1 MAFADVN
8 GQRLY
13 YEDTGG
19 NGPVVVFSHG
29 LLMDHD
35 MFAPQVAA
43 LRDRFRCITWD
54 ERGHGQT
61 AVANPEPFS
70 YYDSADD
77 LAALLTH
84 LGITNAVLVG
94 MSQGGFLSLRCAL
107 THPDRVRALVMLD
120 SQAGAELEE
129 KIPMYQELIGTFMTQ
144 GLTPVVGETIAQII
158 LGNDYADSEYWKAKW
173 KTMSPANIGNNF
185 QTLASRDD
193 LTERLPAV
201 TQPTLIIHGDADIA
215 IPMERAQV
223 MADRIPDATLAVIP
237 GAGHAANLSHP
248 EPVNQALTA
257 FLNRLHPELS

>member
-1 MAFADVN
+1 MAFAEVN

-19 NGPVVVFSHG
+19 TGPVVVFSHG

-35 MFAPQVAA
+35 MFAPQVSAF
-43 LRDRFRCITWD
+43 RDRFRCITWD
-54 ERGHGQT
+54 ERGHGLT
-61 AVANPEPFS
+61 AVAQPEPFS

-84 LGITNAVLVG
+84 LGVEKAVLVG

-107 THPDRVRALVMLD
+107 THPDRVVGLVMLD
-120 SQAGAELEE
+120 SQAGTEQEE
-129 KIPMYQELIGTFMTQ
+129 NLPLYQQLISSFMEQ
-144 GLTPVVGETIAQII
+144 GLTPEVGTTIANII
-158 LGNDYADSEYWKAKW
+158 LGSDYPDSEHWKEKW
-173 KTMSPANIGNNF
+173 KTMSAANIGNNF

-193 LTERLPAV
+193 LTERLSEV
-201 TQPTLIIHGDADIA
+201 SQPTLIIHGDADIA

-223 MADRIPDATLAVIP
+223 MADKIPDAELVVIP

-248 EPVNQALTA
+248 DPVNQALDN
-257 FLNRLHPELS
+257 FLKRL

>member
-1 MAFADVN
+1 MAFAEVN

-43 LRDRFRCITWD
+43 FRDRFRCIIWD

-61 AVANPEPFS
+61 AVAQPEPFS

-84 LGITNAVLVG
+84 LGIDKAVLVG

-107 THPDRVRALVMLD
+107 THPSRVSALVMLD

-129 KIPMYQELIGTFMTQ
+129 KVPMYQQLIGTFMTQ
-144 GLTPVVGETIAQII
+144 GLTPEVGATIAQII
-158 LGNDYADSEYWKAKW
+158 LGEDYADSEFWKDKW
-173 KTMSPANIGNNF
+173 RTMSPANIGNNF

-193 LTERLPAV
+193 LTDRLPEV

-215 IPMERAQV
+215 IPLERAQV
-223 MADRIPDATLAVIP
+223 MADEIPEAELAVIP

-248 EPVNQALTA
+248 DAVNRALGD
-257 FLNRLHPELS
+257 FLKRLFPSHA